1 MTHAPFAPFAQALAR
16 GGPRRWALKTLA
28 AGALSAGLL
37 DRGTRSSAAQT
48 DVDELFQQCLRA
60 CLASCTPPQP
70 CPSLEACAASCSQA
84 LL

>member
-1 MTHAPFAPFAQALAR
+1 MTSSQLDQLTRTLAR

-28 AGALSAGLL
+28 AGALGGGMLT
-37 DRGTRSSAAQT
+37 RGTSSSAAQE
-48 DVDELFQQCLRA
+48 DDLFQQCLRA
-60 CLASCTPPQP
+60 CLASCPTTAR